1 MSVNLSELNEAITTA
16 REDRAL
22 CLASLRSILVRLKA
36 SEADLAMF
44 AKLDG
49 DLHERGGCYLGG
61 VGARCC
67 RGCGGYAFESWTGC
81 VGF

>member
-49 DLHERGGCYLGG
+49 DLHELDLLQRRELEIISNGK
-61 VGARCC
+61 
-67 RGCGGYAFESWTGC
+67 ESA
-81 VGF
+81 